1 MVSEKVT
8 TEYKKNIT
16 RGAIEIVEKKY
27 ISSSANISNVIIE
40 YLHYD
45 YGLVSQCFKEVTGLS
60 LAKYAKRRKYTELY
74 CKHKKEFDG
83 YKYDA
88 TVDGVR
94 CFKKKVWQEFGNP
107 ISELQNKIDVDDSE
121 DFICDKEM
129 ERGCKKEIRKIKKNR
144 EPIYSDGELL
154 LMQNGE
160 TILRDWSKLYIETKE
175 NVYLLEGQ
183 VVESLQVIGK
193 LRTERSVI
201 SNLLPRICLEGFGK
215 DGSWLVSQLVQR
227 VCCADVGEII
237 MADLSRDF
245 LRWEENDLYLCIK

>member
-1 MVSEKVT
+1 MISEKVT

-40 YLHYD
+40 YLHCD

-121 DFICDKEM
+121 AFICNKEM
-129 ERGCKKEIRKIKKNR
+129 ERVCKKKIRKIKKNR
-144 EPIYSDGELL
+144 AHLFRWRTLVDAKWRNHFARLVKALY
-154 LMQNGE
+154 
-160 TILRDWSKLYIETKE
+160 RDRRKSIFIRRTGCGIASGDWQIKDRKIRNFESASRNLPRRFRQGWQLACFPVGT
-175 NVYLLEGQ
+175 
-183 VVESLQVIGK
+183 ESL
-193 LRTERSVI
+193 
-201 SNLLPRICLEGFGK
+201 
-215 DGSWLVSQLVQR
+215 
-227 VCCADVGEII
+227 
-237 MADLSRDF
+237 
-245 LRWEENDLYLCIK
+245 LCGCR